1 MDAAFGPELY
11 YKHSGKFF
19 AGGVLIALFIGLL
32 VGLPCAWLYA
42 WLIHWNPFIY
52 IDALASFG
60 FGAIIG
66 VATESSLESH
76 KCRNV
81 PIAGLTALLVVLIAY
96 YVSWAVWLHALRG
109 LSTTALLLHPG
120 NMWKIILD
128 VNEHGAWTLRGSV
141 VNGNPEWNA
150 VYNTSDRKS
159 TRLNSSH
166 T

>member
-42 WLIHWNPFIY
+42 LLIHWNPFIY

-60 FGAIIG
+60 FRAIIR
-66 VATESSLESH
+66 VAPESSLESH

-81 PIAGLTALLVVLIAY
+81 PIARLPPLLVLLLPHSLNLTA
-96 YVSWAVWLHALRG
+96 SP
-109 LSTTALLLHPG
+109 HPPP
-120 NMWKIILD
+120 
-128 VNEHGAWTLRGSV
+128 A
-141 VNGNPEWNA
+141 
-150 VYNTSDRKS
+150 
-159 TRLNSSH
+159 
-166 T
+166 